1 MYKNAKD
8 LRAVALKKLDL
19 RLNEIIDEFI
29 FPALN
34 DAADKGKMS
43 IKFSKNNY
51 YDFLKDSDDY
61 EKFQLIFENQ
71 KLFKEKL
78 SEFGLTFID
87 DSTSNSITVSW
98 Q

>member
-8 LRAVALKKLDL
+8 LRELALKKLDL
-19 RLNEIIDEFI
+19 RLNEIIDDFV

-34 DAADKGKMS
+34 DAANKGKMS
-43 IKFSKNNY
+43 IKFTRNNY
-51 YDFLKDSDDY
+51 YDFLKDSEDY

-78 SEFGLTFID
+78 SEHGLTFID
-87 DSTSNSITVSW
+87 DSTLTSITVSW